1 LSLLCLRPL
10 AAQDTVKISLLQA
23 ETQFRERNLLL
34 LAEKYNI
41 DAAKAA
47 LVQAKVFDN
56 PTVTAGVNIYNPVSE
71 RWFDPGSGSGQYTL
85 AVEQLI
91 RLGGKR
97 NKEIAIAR
105 IDVEMAEYL
114 FYELLRTLRYA
125 LGSAFYEAYFAC
137 RSLQAF
143 DMQISLLEDL
153 QANYRELN
161 SRGTVAAG
169 ELVRIQS
176 LLCGLRADRLDLQEA
191 FNEAQAQLQLLLL
204 DNRTIFIPEAENED
218 FAFANPA
225 DYQVNKLLSDALES
239 RIDLRTAEAELASGQ
254 ARAALE
260 RAKAVPDMTVG
271 ADFDKRSGAFDNQF
285 SLNVAV
291 DLPLFNRNRGN
302 IRAAKAAV
310 KQKELLVSQKQTE
323 IENDVLKAYSNALE
337 ADRTCRTIDAE
348 FEQKLHDLLQSI
360 TANFRKKNISMLE
373 FTDFYE
379 AYRDN
384 VININKLRNRK
395 AQTMEEL
402 RFAVGREF

>member
-1 LSLLCLRPL
+1 
-10 AAQDTVKISLLQA
+10 
-23 ETQFRERNLLL
+23 
-34 LAEKYNI
+34 
-41 DAAKAA
+41 
-47 LVQAKVFDN
+47 
-56 PTVTAGVNIYNPVSE
+56 
-71 RWFDPGSGSGQYTL
+71 
-85 AVEQLI
+85 
-91 RLGGKR
+91 
-97 NKEIAIAR
+97 
-105 IDVEMAEYL
+105 
-114 FYELLRTLRYA
+114 
-125 LGSAFYEAYFAC
+125 
-137 RSLQAF
+137 
-143 DMQISLLEDL
+143 
-153 QANYRELN
+153 
-161 SRGTVAAG
+161 
-169 ELVRIQS
+169 
-176 LLCGLRADRLDLQEA
+176 
-191 FNEAQAQLQLLLL
+191 
-204 DNRTIFIPEAENED
+204 
-218 FAFANPA
+218 
-225 DYQVNKLLSDALES
+225 
-239 RIDLRTAEAELASGQ
+239 
-254 ARAALE
+254 
-260 RAKAVPDMTVG
+260 MTVG

-402 RFAVGREF
+402 RFAVGREI